1 MSDRTAIL
9 WPMCALAGLVVLVWV
24 RLYAVRLTEIRS
36 RGIDP
41 QKLARADEAVKLLAN
56 NSAADNLRN
65 LFEIPVLFFA
75 ICLAL
80 YVTGFVTKMQV
91 SLAWGFVMLRA
102 VHSLVH
108 TTYNRVMHRFL
119 AYAVSTVL
127 LFAMWVLFAMDLLR
141 SDA

>member
-1 MSDRTAIL
+1 MSNRTAIL
-9 WPMCALAGLVVLVWV
+9 WPMCAQAGLVALVWL
-24 RLYAVRLTEIRS
+24 RLYAVRLTEMRT

-41 QKLARADEAVKLLAN
+41 QQLARADEAVRLLEN
-56 NSAADNLRN
+56 NRAADNLRN

-80 YVTGFVTKMQV
+80 YVTGFVTQMQP

-108 TTYNRVMHRFL
+108 TTYNRVTHRFL
-119 AYAVSTVL
+119 AYAVSTVFV
-127 LFAMWVLFAMDLLR
+127 FAMWALFALALLR
-141 SDA
+141 AQA